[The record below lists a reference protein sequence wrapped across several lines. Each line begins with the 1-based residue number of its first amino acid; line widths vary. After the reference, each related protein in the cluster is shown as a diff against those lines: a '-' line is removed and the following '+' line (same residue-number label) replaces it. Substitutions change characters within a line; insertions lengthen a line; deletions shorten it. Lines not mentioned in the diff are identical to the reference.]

1 MAPHGERSSQQR
13 RVMLNQGDSSWDAH
27 LMPRGTLHK
36 DGGKLSSA
44 LCNTAE
50 QSLGRDVYKR
60 GLKAQGPKGT
70 TFAVGVDSQ

>member
-1 MAPHGERSSQQR
+1 
-13 RVMLNQGDSSWDAH
+13 
-27 LMPRGTLHK
+27 MPLGTLHK